1 VFATHYHEL
10 TQLATEL
17 PGVRNFTV
25 AVREVGDQVLFL
37 HRLIPGGAD
46 RSYGIEVGRLAGLP
60 PVVIA
65 RAKEVLA
72 LLEGEGEQMAA
83 RLTAEGTTPPKNA
96 TRRGPRMRTPRGDGS
111 QLGFFGDSTPRA
123 PAADPAH
130 TQLASAV
137 SALEP
142 DRMTP
147 LEALS
152 MLAALKKT
160 ITA

>member
-10 TQLATEL
+10 TQLANEL
-17 PGVRNFTV
+17 AGVRNFTV

-60 PVVIA
+60 SPVIA

-83 RLTAEGTTPPKNA
+83 RLTADGMQAPGSTK
-96 TRRGPRMRTPRGDGS
+96 RRGPRLKHQLNAD
-111 QLGFFGDSTPRA
+111 QLGFFAEPA
-123 PAADPAH
+123 PPVDEAASRLKA
-130 TQLASAV
+130 AV
-137 SALEP
+137 SAL
-142 DRMTP
+142 DTDSMTP
-147 LEALS
+147 LEALTT
-152 MLAALKKT
+152 LAALKKGAGT
-160 ITA
+160 T